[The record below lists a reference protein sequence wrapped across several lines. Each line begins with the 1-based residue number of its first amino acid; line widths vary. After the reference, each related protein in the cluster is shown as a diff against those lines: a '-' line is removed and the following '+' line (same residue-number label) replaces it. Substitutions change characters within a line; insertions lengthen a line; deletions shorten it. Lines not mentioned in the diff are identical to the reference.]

1 VDVED
6 PARPGHDLDGLD
18 AVLEL
23 LEQPRRQTGGVR
35 EGPSG
40 DAVLDPDAVPVRH
53 ERILSERFLLG
64 AKRSERPLLWPL
76 P

>member
-6 PARPGHDLDGLD
+6 SVGAGHDLYGLD

-35 EGPSG
+35 ERPSG
-40 DAVLDPDAVPVRH
+40 DAVLDSHVVGFSH
-53 ERILSERFLLG
+53 VRILARME
-64 AKRSERPLLWPL
+64 WP
-76 P
+76 